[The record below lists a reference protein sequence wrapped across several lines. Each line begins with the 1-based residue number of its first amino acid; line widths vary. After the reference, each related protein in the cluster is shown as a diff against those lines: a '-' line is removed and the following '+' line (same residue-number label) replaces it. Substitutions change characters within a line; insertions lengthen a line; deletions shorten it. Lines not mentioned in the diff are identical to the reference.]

1 MGSVVEGCRE
11 QVHFLGSAGG
21 IAVWILKKYKVF
33 SADAICASDAIFM
46 ATEQAFGSF
55 LLTLS
60 PVPLYTRGEHL
71 VRPHRVR
78 VSQG

>member
-1 MGSVVEGCRE
+1 MGTVVEGCRE

-33 SADAICASDAIFM
+33 AVDGIRASDAIFM

-55 LLTLS
+55 LLTFS
-60 PVPLYTRGEHL
+60 PMPLYTRGEHSL
-71 VRPHRVR
+71 RPQRM
-78 VSQG
+78 G